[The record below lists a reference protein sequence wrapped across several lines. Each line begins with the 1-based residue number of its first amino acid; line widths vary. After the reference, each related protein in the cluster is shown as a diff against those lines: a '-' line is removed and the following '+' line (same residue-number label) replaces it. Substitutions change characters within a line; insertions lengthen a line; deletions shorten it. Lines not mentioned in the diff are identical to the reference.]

1 MPSSNSPHPEER
13 PQGASRRTPDQSA
26 AGRPVMLVAAVVL
39 IDPDGRVLLAQR
51 PEGKHMAGLWEFPGG
66 KVHPG
71 ETPEGALIR
80 ELDEELG
87 INVEASCLAP
97 FTFASHAY
105 PEFHLL
111 MPLYVCRKWSGIVT
125 AREGQQ
131 LKWVRPAQ
139 LADYPMPPADKPLVA
154 MLRDL
159 L

>member
-1 MPSSNSPHPEER
+1 MATSISTAVTE
-13 PQGASRRTPDQSA
+13 AD
-26 AGRPVMLVAAVVL
+26 PVYPIVLVAAVAL

-51 PEGKHMAGLWEFPGG
+51 PEGKHLAGLWEFPGG

-71 ETPEGALIR
+71 ETPEAALIR
-80 ELDEELG
+80 EHDEELG
-87 INVEASCLAP
+87 IDVVASCLAP

-111 MPLYVCRKWSGIVT
+111 MPLYVCRKWSGIVI

-131 LKWVRPAQ
+131 LKWVRPTQ
-139 LADYPMPPADKPLVA
+139 LGDYPMPPADKPLVA